1 MIWVKNDNYSVDNEN
16 NHIINNS
23 SINNTN
29 TTSIFDNKNNYNR
42 NNVNNNQT
50 NHNNTKNRNVN
61 PTKNC
66 DSSNNNNTALIIVAK
81 TTANPQQNVRVH
93 SSNEISLEW
102 RESAESRADKAKRK
116 DLEAGRGD
124 AIENII
130 KTEWT

>member
-16 NHIINNS
+16 NHIINNY

-50 NHNNTKNRNVN
+50 NHNTINRNVN

-116 DLEAGRGD
+116 DLEAGRGNG
-124 AIENII
+124 IENRM